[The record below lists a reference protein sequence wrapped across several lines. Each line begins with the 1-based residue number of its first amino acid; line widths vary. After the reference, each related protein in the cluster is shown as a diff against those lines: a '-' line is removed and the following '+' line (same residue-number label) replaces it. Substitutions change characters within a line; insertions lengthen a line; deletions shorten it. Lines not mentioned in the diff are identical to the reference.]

1 MPTDLRIPV
10 IRTIRVPNMVGRIN
24 FVLGP
29 AGRVLEDLRCLSDDA
44 EASPETITR
53 GNVTLTRELKEA
65 LVDVREAVACL
76 EDALV
81 SLGNAADYDSP
92 APDVPVGTTRE
103 TLFQQLAA
111 LPDGDKLFGHDKAW

>member
-1 MPTDLRIPV
+1 MTTDIRVPV

-103 TLFQQLAA
+103 SLFQQLAA
-111 LPDGDKLFGHDKAW
+111 MPDGDKLFGHDRPW